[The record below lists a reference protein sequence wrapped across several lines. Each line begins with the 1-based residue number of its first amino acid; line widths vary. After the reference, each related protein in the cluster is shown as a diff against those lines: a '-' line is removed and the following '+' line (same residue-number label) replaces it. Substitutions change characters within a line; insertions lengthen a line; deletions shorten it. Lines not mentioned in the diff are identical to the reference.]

1 MSKRVQSKN
10 GMWHD
15 ADMVRKGVLELEP
28 KWWASEPVR
37 RAART
42 QAEHLECVRLEL
54 WESLNDNTPCRAD
67 ECPNKARRKSV
78 VTTVCHG
85 ARVMGVSE
93 EEVWMQTGLMLMATE
108 AVW

>member
-15 ADMVRKGVLELEP
+15 AEMVRRGVLELEP
-28 KWWASEPVR
+28 TWWASEPVR

-42 QAEHLECVRLEL
+42 QAEHLECVRMAL
-54 WESLNDNTPCRAD
+54 WEALNGTLSCRAD
-67 ECPNKARRKSV
+67 ECKVEARRKDV

-85 ARVMGVSE
+85 ARVMGVSH
-93 EEVWMQTGLMLMATE
+93 EEVWQQTGLMLMATE